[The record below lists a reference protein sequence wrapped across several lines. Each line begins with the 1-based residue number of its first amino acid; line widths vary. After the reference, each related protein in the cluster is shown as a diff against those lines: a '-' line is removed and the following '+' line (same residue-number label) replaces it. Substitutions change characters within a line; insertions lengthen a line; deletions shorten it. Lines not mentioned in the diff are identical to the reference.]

1 LTTSASAPDKV
12 VAAFDA
18 LVGGGVERRELD
30 RGGRALRWI
39 EAGSGAP
46 TIVLEAGAM
55 SPVASFAAVFTALVP
70 DYRVIAY
77 DRAGYGASDA
87 TSVDLDLQLGD
98 LVAVL
103 EAVGPGPCVVVG
115 HSWGGLL
122 AQLVTWQRPDLISGL
137 VLIDP
142 AHESSYLELT
152 PEIRAELGRHPS
164 RTAPA
169 SEDPRSTDSLKYG
182 RELAADVARSVGG
195 DSHLEKL
202 LIEACMSYLET
213 DEQLFM
219 YLDELP
225 MILDHLDEMAVR
237 RSQGVWP
244 EVPVVLLTA
253 TLGRPEEW
261 IPKVIAVQD
270 QVVASANGHHIIVPT
285 AGHYIHL
292 DRPDLVVSWI
302 QDITSR

>member
-1 LTTSASAPDKV
+1 LATSSSAPDKV
-12 VAAFDA
+12 AAAFDA

-30 RGGRALRWI
+30 RGGRMLRWI

-46 TIVLEAGAM
+46 TVVLEAGAM
-55 SPVASFAAVFTALVP
+55 SPVASFAAVFKALAP
-70 DYRVIAY
+70 DHRVIAY

-87 TSVDLDLQLGD
+87 APVDLAVQLGD

-103 EAVGPGPCVVVG
+103 EAAGPGPSVLVG

-122 AQLVTWQRPDLISGL
+122 AQLVTWERPDLICGL

-142 AHESSYLELT
+142 AHEASYFELT
-152 PEIRAELGRHPS
+152 PETRAELGRHPS
-164 RTAPA
+164 QTSPA

-182 RELAADVARSVGG
+182 RELAADVSRSVGG
-195 DSHLEKL
+195 ENL
-202 LIEACMSYLET
+202 LVEACMSYLET

-225 MILDHLDEMAVR
+225 MILDHLEELSVR

-244 EVPVVLLTA
+244 RIPVVLLTA

-270 QVVASANGHHIIVPT
+270 QVVAAANGQHIIVPD
-285 AGHYIHL
+285 AGHYTHL
-292 DRPDLVVSWI
+292 DRPDLVINWI
-302 QDITSR
+302 QNVASR